1 MLSCAI
7 ATWIALPGLM
17 YSNSVQAE
25 GSVYVTADRAHEE
38 AKYNSQQ
45 VSIIT
50 KRILNK
56 NKLNQ

>member
-50 KRILNK
+50 KK
-56 NKLNQ
+56 GY